1 MGPLSAVSDA
11 DIGGIRIGSAD
22 LVKFSPDRPSQDVP
36 KRRFSL
42 ALSLVALILEL
53 AGVRGLLRFQP
64 GGVKSY
70 GNKIIC
76 VRAESARSDARRC
89 TAGGCSRT
97 SSGVRGAVPVLHE
110 SRRAPR
116 GARVPRVRDGPAA
129 ASVEGLRHRWCHA
142 HVGSGRHR
150 SAAQP
155 GFLNTRWS
163 PIVLCTTDDGATAR
177 RRSNVGSSFESS
189 RRWIRVGVAGPDRD
203 HRPQQG
209 EEGQCGGHGDDCL
222 GPARDHVEDEEQ
234 HAGARECEQ
243 YQPGPGAVVRGLDQP
258 VAHALTEEDPV
269 ERHRRDHEARGEHR
283 SAEDRQVR
291 RHLDPVEIMEPVR
304 ERDRQQESGEDL
316 HSRLG
321 YP

>member
-1 MGPLSAVSDA
+1 MVRFRGIWPTYPLSAMQ
-11 DIGGIRIGSAD
+11 ILGGIRIGLAD

-42 ALSLVALILEL
+42 AMSLVALILEL

-142 HVGSGRHR
+142 HIGSGRHR
-150 SAAQP
+150 SVAEP
-155 GFLNTRWS
+155 RFLNTRWS
-163 PIVLCTTDDGATAR
+163 PIVLCKPDNGAPVRLFEGLLVRVECR
-177 RRSNVGSSFESS
+177 R
-189 RRWIRVGVAGPDRD
+189 IRVGLAGPDRD

-222 GPARDHVEDEEQ
+222 GPASTTSKTRNSTPELVN
-234 HAGARECEQ
+234 ASSTS
-243 YQPGPGAVVRGLDQP
+243 P
-258 VAHALTEEDPV
+258 ALAQWFAAST
-269 ERHRRDHEARGEHR
+269 
-283 SAEDRQVR
+283 SQ
-291 RHLDPVEIMEPVR
+291 
-304 ERDRQQESGEDL
+304 
-316 HSRLG
+316 SRMR
-321 YP
+321 